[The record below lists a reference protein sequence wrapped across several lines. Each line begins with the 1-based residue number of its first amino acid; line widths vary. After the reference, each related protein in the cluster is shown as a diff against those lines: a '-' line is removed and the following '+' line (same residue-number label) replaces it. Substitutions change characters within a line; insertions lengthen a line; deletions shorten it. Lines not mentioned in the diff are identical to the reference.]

1 MQPDSRPSIVGFML
15 QSSHTAGVA
24 AGIAAGALWGLT
36 FIAPMMA
43 PDFGAI
49 GISIARY
56 IAYGGL
62 SLALLLLARAPL
74 LALLRRHGGVLFVF
88 AMTSSL
94 LYFLLMILA
103 VQRIGAALTALII
116 GCLPITVPL
125 TGAWRDAAQLRRI
138 APALLLIAA
147 GLVLI
152 QKPALAGLAAWPDPV
167 GLACAIA
174 ALMSWNYYA
183 IANSRYLAQHPDIPA
198 GEWASL
204 TGLMTLIGLPL
215 FVIALPFSNET
226 LPPLA
231 QTGAWIWL
239 VVMAL
244 STGIGSAWISAW
256 LWNIASRALPV
267 ALAGQLIVS
276 ETVFAL
282 LYAFALERRLPQL
295 HEAAAIL
302 LVVGGVMLGLRRL
315 RPATL
320 PA

>member
-1 MQPDSRPSIVGFML
+1 MA
-15 QSSHTAGVA
+15 QSSHAQTYTAGVI

-43 PDFGAI
+43 PDFGAV

-56 IAYGGL
+56 LAYGGL
-62 SLALLLLARAPL
+62 SLGLLLAARAPL
-74 LALLRRHGGVLFVF
+74 VSLLRQHGVALFIF
-88 AMTSSL
+88 ALTSSL
-94 LYFLLMILA
+94 LYFLLMVFA

-125 TGAWRDAAQLRRI
+125 TGAWRDAAQMRRI

-152 QKPALAGLAAWPDPV
+152 QQPALTGLADWPDPL
-167 GLACAIA
+167 GLLCAIA
-174 ALMSWNYYA
+174 ALVSWNYYA
-183 IANSRYLAQHPDIPA
+183 VANARYLTRHPEIPA

-204 TGLMTLIGLPL
+204 TGVMTLAGLPL
-215 FVIALPFSNET
+215 LLLALPFSGES
-226 LPPLA
+226 LPQME
-231 QTGAWIWL
+231 QTEAWIRL
-239 VVMAL
+239 TVMAL
-244 STGIGSAWISAW
+244 ATGIGSAWISAW

-282 LYAFALERRLPQL
+282 LYAFALEQRLPQL
-295 HEAAAIL
+295 HETAAIL

-315 RPATL
+315 RPETA
-320 PA
+320 A

>member
-1 MQPDSRPSIVGFML
+1 MA
-15 QSSHTAGVA
+15 QSSHAAGVI

-43 PDFGAI
+43 PDFGAV

-62 SLALLLLARAPL
+62 SLGLLLAARAPL
-74 LALLRRHGGVLFVF
+74 LALLRQHGVTLFLF
-88 AMTSSL
+88 ALTSSQ

-103 VQRIGAALTALII
+103 VQRIGAAFTALII

-125 TGAWRDAAQLRRI
+125 TGAWRDPALLRRI

-152 QKPALAGLAAWPDPV
+152 QQPALAGLADWPDPL
-167 GLACAIA
+167 GLLCAIA
-174 ALMSWNYYA
+174 ALVSWNYYA
-183 IANSRYLAQHPDIPA
+183 VANAGYLARHPDIPA

-204 TGLMTLIGLPL
+204 TGVMTVAGLPL
-215 FVIALPFSNET
+215 LLLVLPFSGES

-231 QTGAWIWL
+231 QTESWISL

-244 STGIGSAWISAW
+244 ATGIGSAWISAW

-282 LYAFALERRLPQL
+282 LYAFALEQRLPQL

-302 LVVGGVMLGLRRL
+302 LVIGGVMLGLHRL
-315 RPATL
+315 RPAQE
-320 PA
+320 AAA

>member
-1 MQPDSRPSIVGFML
+1 MT
-15 QSSHTAGVA
+15 QSSYAAGVT

-43 PDFGAI
+43 PDFGAV

-62 SLALLLLARAPL
+62 SLGVLVMARAPL
-74 LALLRRHGGVLFVF
+74 AALLRRHGGVLLIF
-88 AMTSSL
+88 AATSSL

-125 TGAWRDAAQLRRI
+125 TGAWRDGAQLRRI

-152 QKPALAGLAAWPDPV
+152 QQPALAGLADWPDPL
-167 GLACAIA
+167 GLLCALA
-174 ALMSWNYYA
+174 ALVSWNYYA
-183 IANSRYLAQHPDIPA
+183 VANARYLARYPEIAA

-204 TGLMTLIGLPL
+204 TGVMTLVGLPL
-215 FVIALPFSNET
+215 FILVLPFSGET

-231 QTGAWIWL
+231 QAEAWSRLI
-239 VVMAL
+239 VMAL
-244 STGIGSAWISAW
+244 ATGIGSAWISAW

-282 LYAFALERRLPQL
+282 LYAFALEQRLPQL

-302 LVVGGVMLGLRRL
+302 LVVGGVLLGLRRL
-315 RPATL
+315 RPDA
-320 PA
+320 AAV